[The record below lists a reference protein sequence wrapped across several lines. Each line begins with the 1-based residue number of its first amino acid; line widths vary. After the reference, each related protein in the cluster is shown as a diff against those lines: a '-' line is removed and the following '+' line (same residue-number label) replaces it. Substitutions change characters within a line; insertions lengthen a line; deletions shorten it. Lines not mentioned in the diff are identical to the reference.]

1 MDSETTNRRVHFG
14 FRDVSEEEKKSLV
27 GDVFRSV
34 ANRYDLMNDLMSFGA
49 HRLWKDF
56 AVGRSGVRRGQ
67 TVLDVAA
74 GSCDLTHRFVK
85 RVGPEG
91 KVVAVDVSRP
101 MLQRGKSRMIDT
113 GMIRNVAYV
122 LSDAQNLAF
131 ADQQFDC
138 VSIGFGL
145 RNVTRIQSAL
155 VSMFRMLRPGGR
167 IVVLEFSHPPSKY
180 LSRLYD
186 RYSFSVIPRIGR
198 AVTGDERS
206 YRYLVESIRRH
217 PDQEALRKMMGES
230 GFEDVHYHNLSGGVV
245 ALHVGFRY

>member
-1 MDSETTNRRVHFG
+1 MDPEKTNRSTRFG
-14 FRDVSEEEKKSLV
+14 FSDVSEEEKTLLV
-27 GDVFRSV
+27 ADVFRSV
-34 ANRYDLMNDLMSFGA
+34 AARYDLMNDLMSLGV

-56 AVGRSGVRRGQ
+56 AVNRSGVRRGHA
-67 TVLDVAA
+67 VLDVAA

-85 RVGPEG
+85 RVGCEG
-91 KVVAVDVSRP
+91 RVVSVDTSRP
-101 MLQRGKSRMIDT
+101 MLQRGKCRMIDT

-155 VSMFRMLRPGGR
+155 NSMFQVLRPGGR
-167 IVVLEFSHPPSKY
+167 ILVLEFSHPSSKI

-206 YRYLVESIRRH
+206 YRYLVESIRQH
-217 PDQEALRKMMGES
+217 PNQEALRKMMGEA
-230 GFEDVHYHNLSGGVV
+230 GFEDVYYHNLSGGIV

>member
-1 MDSETTNRRVHFG
+1 MESEKTNRGAHFG
-14 FRDVSEEEKKSLV
+14 FKDVSEKEKTSLV
-27 GDVFRSV
+27 EDVFRSV
-34 ANRYDLMNDLMSFGA
+34 ATRYDLMNDLMSRGV
-49 HRLWKDF
+49 HRLWMDF

-74 GSCDLTHRFVK
+74 GSCDLTDRFVK
-85 RVGPEG
+85 RVGHEG
-91 KVVAVDVSRP
+91 RVVAVDVSRP

-138 VSIGFGL
+138 VSMGFGL

-155 VSMFRMLRPGGR
+155 GSMFRMLRPGGR
-167 IVVLEFSHPPSKY
+167 IVVLEFSHPSSKL
-180 LSRLYD
+180 LSHLYD

-206 YRYLVESIRRH
+206 YRYLVESIRQH
-217 PDQEALRKMMGES
+217 PDQEALRKMMEEA
-230 GFEDVHYHNLSGGVV
+230 GFEDVYYHNLSGGVV

>member
-1 MDSETTNRRVHFG
+1 MDPEKTNRRAHFG
-14 FRDVSEEEKKSLV
+14 FRDVSEEEKTSLV
-27 GDVFRSV
+27 EDVFRSV
-34 ANRYDLMNDLMSFGA
+34 ATRYDLMNDLMSLGA

-85 RVGPEG
+85 RVGREG
-91 KVVAVDVSRP
+91 RVVAVDVSRP
-101 MLQRGKSRMIDT
+101 MLQRGKSRMIDA

-155 VSMFRMLRPGGR
+155 GSMFRMLRPGGR
-167 IVVLEFSHPPSKY
+167 IVVLEFSHPSSKF

-206 YRYLVESIRRH
+206 YRYLVESIRQH
-217 PDQEALRKMMGES
+217 PDQEALRKMMAEA
-230 GFEDVHYHNLSGGVV
+230 GFEDVYYHNLSGGVV

>member
-1 MDSETTNRRVHFG
+1 MESEKTNKRAHFG
-14 FRDVSEEEKKSLV
+14 VRHVPEEEKKSLV
-27 GDVFRSV
+27 QGVFRSG
-34 ANRYDLMNDLMSFGA
+34 ATRYDLMNDLMSLGT

-56 AVGRSGVRRGQ
+56 AVSRSGVRRGQ

-74 GSCDLTHRFVK
+74 GSCDLTHRFVE
-85 RVGPEG
+85 RVGHEG
-91 KVVAVDVSRP
+91 RVVAVDVSRP
-101 MLQRGKSRMIDT
+101 MLHRGKSRMIDA

-145 RNVTRIQSAL
+145 RNVTRIESAL
-155 VSMFRMLRPGGR
+155 GSMFQMLRPGGR
-167 IVVLEFSHPPSKY
+167 IVVLEFSHPSSKFM
-180 LSRLYD
+180 SRLYD

-206 YRYLVESIRRH
+206 YRYLVESIRQH
-217 PDQEALRKMMGES
+217 PNQEALRKMMGEA
-230 GFEDVHYHNLSGGVV
+230 GFEDVYYHNLSGGVV

>member
-1 MDSETTNRRVHFG
+1 
-14 FRDVSEEEKKSLV
+14 
-27 GDVFRSV
+27 
-34 ANRYDLMNDLMSFGA
+34 
-49 HRLWKDF
+49 
-56 AVGRSGVRRGQ
+56 
-67 TVLDVAA
+67 
-74 GSCDLTHRFVK
+74 
-85 RVGPEG
+85 
-91 KVVAVDVSRP
+91 
-101 MLQRGKSRMIDT
+101 MLQRGKSRMIDA

-145 RNVTRIQSAL
+145 RNVTRIESAL
-155 VSMFRMLRPGGR
+155 GSMFQMLRPGGR
-167 IVVLEFSHPPSKY
+167 IVVLEFSHPSSKF

-206 YRYLVESIRRH
+206 YRYLVESIRQH
-217 PDQEALRKMMGES
+217 PNQEVLRKMMGEA
-230 GFEDVHYHNLSGGVV
+230 GFEDVYYHNLSGGVV

>member
-1 MDSETTNRRVHFG
+1 MDPEKTNRRAHFG
-14 FRDVSEEEKKSLV
+14 FRDVSEEEKTSLV
-27 GDVFRSV
+27 EDVFRSV
-34 ANRYDLMNDLMSFGA
+34 AARYDLMNDLMSLGV

-56 AVGRSGVRRGQ
+56 AVGRSGLRRGQ
-67 TVLDVAA
+67 NVLDVAA
-74 GSCDLTHRFVK
+74 GSCDLTHRFVE
-85 RVGPEG
+85 RVGHEG
-91 KVVAVDVSRP
+91 RVVAVDVSRP
-101 MLQRGKSRMIDT
+101 MLQRGKSRMIDA

-155 VSMFRMLRPGGR
+155 GSMFRMLRPGGR
-167 IVVLEFSHPPSKY
+167 IVVLEFSHPSSKF

-206 YRYLVESIRRH
+206 YRYLVESIRQH
-217 PDQEALRKMMGES
+217 PDQEALRKMMAEA
-230 GFEDVHYHNLSGGVV
+230 GFEDVYYHNLSGGVV

>member
-1 MDSETTNRRVHFG
+1 
-14 FRDVSEEEKKSLV
+14 
-27 GDVFRSV
+27 
-34 ANRYDLMNDLMSFGA
+34 MNDLMSFGA
-49 HRLWKDF
+49 HRLWKEF
-56 AVGRSGVRRGQ
+56 AVLRSGVRRGH

-74 GSCDLTHRFVK
+74 GSCDLTGRFVK
-85 RVGPEG
+85 RVGHEG
-91 KVVAVDVSRP
+91 RVVAVDVSRP
-101 MLQRGKSRMIDT
+101 MLQRGKSRMIDA

-145 RNVTRIQSAL
+145 RNVTRIESAL
-155 VSMFRMLRPGGR
+155 GSMFKMLRPGGR
-167 IVVLEFSHPPSKY
+167 IVVLEFSHPSSKF

-206 YRYLVESIRRH
+206 YRYLVESIRQH
-217 PDQEALRKMMGES
+217 PNQEALRKMMGEA
-230 GFEDVHYHNLSGGVV
+230 GFEDVYYHNLSGGVV

>member
-1 MDSETTNRRVHFG
+1 MDPEKNKGSAHFG
-14 FRDVSEEEKKSLV
+14 FRDVSEKEKTSLV

-34 ANRYDLMNDLMSFGA
+34 ANRYDLMNDLMSLGM
-49 HRLWKDF
+49 HRSWKDF

-85 RVGPEG
+85 RVGDEG
-91 KVVAVDVSRP
+91 RVVAVDVSRP
-101 MLQRGKSRMIDT
+101 MLKRGKSRMIDA
-113 GMIRNVAYV
+113 GIIRNVTYV

-145 RNVTRIQSAL
+145 RNVTRMQLAL
-155 VSMFRMLRPGGR
+155 GAMFRMLRPGGR
-167 IVVLEFSHPPSKY
+167 LVVLEFSHPLAKY
-180 LSRLYD
+180 LSGVYD

-198 AVTGDERS
+198 VVTGDENS

-230 GFEDVHYHNLSGGVV
+230 GFEDVYYHNLSGGVV

>member
-1 MDSETTNRRVHFG
+1 MNKGARFG
-14 FRDVSEEEKKSLV
+14 FRDVSETEKTSLV
-27 GDVFRSV
+27 EGVFRSV
-34 ANRYDLMNDLMSFGA
+34 ATRYDLMNDLMSLGA

-56 AVGRSGVRRGQ
+56 AVGRSGVRQGQ

-74 GSCDLTHRFVK
+74 GSCDLAHRFVK
-85 RVGPEG
+85 RVGHEG
-91 KVVAVDVSRP
+91 RVVAVDVSRH
-101 MLQRGKSRMIDT
+101 MLQRGKSRMIDK

-122 LSDAQNLAF
+122 LTDAENLAF

-145 RNVTRIQSAL
+145 RNVTKIQSAL
-155 VSMFRMLRPGGR
+155 CSMFQMLRPGGR
-167 IVVLEFSHPPSKY
+167 IIVLEFSQPSSKL

-198 AVTGDERS
+198 FVTGDERS

-230 GFEDVHYHNLSGGVV
+230 GFEDVYYHNLSGGVV

>member
-1 MDSETTNRRVHFG
+1 MDPAKTNKSTHFG
-14 FRDVSEEEKKSLV
+14 FRDVSEEEKTSLV
-27 GDVFRSV
+27 EDVFRSV
-34 ANRYDLMNDLMSFGA
+34 ATRYDLMNDLMSVGA

-85 RVGPEG
+85 QVGHEG
-91 KVVAVDVSRP
+91 RVVAVDVSRH
-101 MLQRGKSRMIDT
+101 MLQRGKSRMIDK

-122 LSDAQNLAF
+122 LTDAENLAF

-155 VSMFRMLRPGGR
+155 GSMFRMLRPGGR
-167 IVVLEFSHPPSKY
+167 IVVLEFSQPSTKF

-198 AVTGDERS
+198 VVTGDERS
-206 YRYLVESIRRH
+206 YRYLVESIRQH
-217 PDQEALRKMMGES
+217 PDQEALRKMMGEA
-230 GFEDVHYHNLSGGVV
+230 GFEDVYYHNLSGGVV

>member
-1 MDSETTNRRVHFG
+1 MDPEKTNRSAHFG
-14 FRDVSEEEKKSLV
+14 FRDVSEEEKTLLV

-34 ANRYDLMNDLMSFGA
+34 ATRYDLMNDLMSFGA

-67 TVLDVAA
+67 IVLDVAA

-85 RVGPEG
+85 RVGYEG
-91 KVVAVDVSRP
+91 RVVAVDVSRP
-101 MLQRGKSRMIDT
+101 MLQRGKSRLIDT

-122 LSDAQNLAF
+122 FSDAESLAF

-155 VSMFRMLRPGGR
+155 GSMFRMLRPGGR
-167 IVVLEFSHPPSKY
+167 IVVLEFSHPTSKF

-186 RYSFSVIPRIGR
+186 QFSFSVIPRIGR
-198 AVTGDERS
+198 VVTGDERS
-206 YRYLVESIRRH
+206 YRYLVESIRQH
-217 PDQEALRKMMGES
+217 PDQETLRKMMEKA
-230 GFEDVHYHNLSGGVV
+230 GFEDVYYHNLSGGVV